1 LIKVKN
7 GKKNLMTIEEKI
19 SKMILCLFSLCKERA
34 GVNDVNEPILQV
46 KTLKTSFHNKNKQTT
61 VVDGIDFE
69 IGSNEVVALVGE
81 SGCGKSMTSLSIM
94 QLLPRSGTISG
105 GEIRFR
111 GRNLLQLSRREMS
124 RIRGRQIS
132 MIFQEPMTSLNP
144 VLTIGLQMSEAVV
157 RHLNVKKPEANAI
170 ADEWLRRV
178 GFPEPTRTRR
188 QFPHQLSGGMRQR
201 VMLAMAMACK
211 PDLLIADEPTT
222 ALDVTIQAQV
232 LDLIRQLLK
241 ETGMSVLFITH
252 DLGVVAEMANRVIV
266 MYSGQIVETADVRS
280 LFTSPLH
287 PYTKGLL
294 QSTPRMQGKIEKLV
308 PIPGTVPPA
317 GTVLPGCRF
326 ADRCPIATAECRE
339 SLPDLRV
346 IRPGH
351 SVRCIKA

>member
-1 LIKVKN
+1 
-7 GKKNLMTIEEKI
+7 
-19 SKMILCLFSLCKERA
+19 MILCLFSLCKERA
-34 GVNDVNEPILQV
+34 GVNAVNEPVLQV

-111 GRNLLQLSRREMS
+111 GRDLLQLTRREMS

-157 RHLNVKKPEANAI
+157 RHLNVKKPEANEI
-170 ADEWLRRV
+170 VDEWLRRV
-178 GFPEPTRTRR
+178 GFPEPARTRR

-232 LDLIRQLLK
+232 LDLMRQLLK

-266 MYSGQIVETADVRS
+266 MYAGQIVETADVRS

-326 ADRCPIATAECRE
+326 ADRCPIAAAECRE

-346 IRPGH
+346 IGPGH
-351 SVRCIKA
+351 SVRCIKV

>member
-1 LIKVKN
+1 
-7 GKKNLMTIEEKI
+7 MTTEEKI
-19 SKMILCLFSLCKERA
+19 SKITFVLFSHARIWA
-34 GVNDVNEPILQV
+34 GVNVVIDPVLQV
-46 KTLKTSFHNKNKQTT
+46 KTLKTSFQDKNRQIT

-69 IGSNEVVALVGE
+69 IGRNEVVALVGE

-111 GRNLLQLSRREMS
+111 GQNLLKLNRREMS
-124 RIRGRQIS
+124 RVRGRQIS

-144 VLTIGLQMSEAVV
+144 VLTIGLQMTEAIV

-178 GFPEPTRTRR
+178 GFPEPTRTRK
-188 QFPHQLSGGMRQR
+188 FPHQLSGGMRQR
-201 VMLAMAMACK
+201 VMLAMAMACR
-211 PDLLIADEPTT
+211 PELLIADEPTT

-232 LDLIRQLLK
+232 LDLMRQLLK

-252 DLGVVAEMANRVIV
+252 DLGVVAEMADRVIV
-266 MYSGQIVETADVRS
+266 MYAGQIVETADVRS
-280 LFTSPLH
+280 IFTSALH

-294 QSTPRMQGKIEKLV
+294 QSTPRMQGSIEKLV
-308 PIPGTVPPA
+308 PIPGSVPPA
-317 GTVLPGCRF
+317 GTALPGCRF
-326 ADRCPIATAECRE
+326 ADRCPIATTECRE
-339 SLPDLRV
+339 RLPDLRV

>member
-1 LIKVKN
+1 
-7 GKKNLMTIEEKI
+7 MP
-19 SKMILCLFSLCKERA
+19 
-34 GVNDVNEPILQV
+34 EPILEV
-46 KTLKTSFHNKNKQTT
+46 KALQTAFQNKTKTST

-69 IGSNEVVALVGE
+69 IGPNEVVALVGE

-94 QLLPRSGTISG
+94 QLLPRSGKVVG
-105 GEIRFR
+105 GEVRFR
-111 GRNLLQLSRREMS
+111 GRNLLELNKKEMTKV
-124 RIRGRQIS
+124 RGRHIA

-144 VLTIGLQMSEAVV
+144 VLTIGLQMTEAIL
-157 RHLNVKKPEANAI
+157 RHTGATKLEAIAT

-178 GFPEPTRTRR
+178 GFPEPARIRKE
-188 QFPHQLSGGMRQR
+188 FPHRLSGGMRQR

-232 LDLIRQLLK
+232 LDLMRQLLE

-252 DLGVVAEMANRVIV
+252 DLGVVAEMATRVIV
-266 MYSGQIVETADVRS
+266 MYAGQIVETTDVAT
-280 LFTSPLH
+280 LFTSPMH
-287 PYTKGLL
+287 PYTRGLL
-294 QSTPRMQGKIEKLV
+294 QSTPRMTGSIEKLV

-326 ADRCPIATAECRE
+326 ADRCPVARAECRE
-339 SLPDLRV
+339 KPPELRE

-351 SVRCIKA
+351 RVRCILA

>member
-1 LIKVKN
+1 ML
-7 GKKNLMTIEEKI
+7 
-19 SKMILCLFSLCKERA
+19 
-34 GVNDVNEPILQV
+34 EPVLEV
-46 KTLKTSFHNKNKQTT
+46 KTLKTSFKTKNRETT

-69 IGSNEVVALVGE
+69 IGPNEVVALVGE

-94 QLLPRSGTISG
+94 QLLPRSAEVSG

-111 GRNLLQLSRREMS
+111 GRNLLQLNKREMS
-124 RIRGRQIS
+124 QIRGRRIS

-144 VLTIGLQMSEAVV
+144 VLTIGMQMTEAIV
-157 RHLNVKKPEANAI
+157 RHLNVDKTKANGI

-178 GFPEPTRTRR
+178 GFPEPTRTRK

-232 LDLIRQLLK
+232 LDLMRDLLK

-266 MYSGQIVETADVRS
+266 MYAGQIVETADVRS
-280 LFTSPLH
+280 LFTSPMH

-294 QSTPRMQGKIEKLV
+294 NSTPRMNGAIEKLV
-308 PIPGTVPPA
+308 PIPGSVPPA
-317 GTVLPGCRF
+317 GTIMPGCRF
-326 ADRCPIATAECRE
+326 ADRCPVATAECRQQPPE
-339 SLPDLRV
+339 LREV
-346 IRPGH
+346 RPGH
-351 SVRCIKA
+351 SVRCILA

>member
-1 LIKVKN
+1 
-7 GKKNLMTIEEKI
+7 
-19 SKMILCLFSLCKERA
+19 MILCYFVARIWA
-34 GVNDVNEPILQV
+34 GVNVVIDPVLQV
-46 KTLKTSFHNKNKQTT
+46 KTLKTSFQDKNRQIT

-69 IGSNEVVALVGE
+69 IGRNEVVALVGE

-111 GRNLLQLSRREMS
+111 GQNLLKLNRREMS
-124 RIRGRQIS
+124 RVRGRQIS

-144 VLTIGLQMSEAVV
+144 VLTIGLQMTEAIV

-178 GFPEPTRTRR
+178 GFPEPTRTRK

-201 VMLAMAMACK
+201 VMLAMAMACQ
-211 PDLLIADEPTT
+211 PELLIADEPTT

-232 LDLIRQLLK
+232 LDLMRQLLK

-252 DLGVVAEMANRVIV
+252 DLGVVAEMADRVIV
-266 MYSGQIVETADVRS
+266 MYAGQIVETADVRS
-280 LFTSPLH
+280 IFTSPLH

-294 QSTPRMQGKIEKLV
+294 QSTPRMQGSIEKLV
-308 PIPGTVPPA
+308 PIPGSVPPA

-339 SLPDLRV
+339 RLPELRV

>member
-1 LIKVKN
+1 
-7 GKKNLMTIEEKI
+7 
-19 SKMILCLFSLCKERA
+19 
-34 GVNDVNEPILQV
+34 VNVVIDPVLQV
-46 KTLKTSFHNKNKQTT
+46 KTLKTSFQDKNRQIT

-69 IGSNEVVALVGE
+69 IGRNEVVALVGE

-111 GRNLLQLSRREMS
+111 GQNLLKLNRREMS
-124 RIRGRQIS
+124 RVRGRQIS

-144 VLTIGLQMSEAVV
+144 VLTIGLQMTEAIV

-178 GFPEPTRTRR
+178 GFPEPTGTRK

-201 VMLAMAMACK
+201 VMLAMAMACR
-211 PDLLIADEPTT
+211 PELLIADEPTT

-232 LDLIRQLLK
+232 LDLMRQLLK

-252 DLGVVAEMANRVIV
+252 DLGVVAEMADRVIV
-266 MYSGQIVETADVRS
+266 MYAGQIVETADVRS
-280 LFTSPLH
+280 IFTSALH

-294 QSTPRMQGKIEKLV
+294 QSTPRMQGSIEKLV
-308 PIPGTVPPA
+308 PIPGSVPPA
-317 GTVLPGCRF
+317 GTALPGCRF

-339 SLPDLRV
+339 RLPDLRV

>member
-1 LIKVKN
+1 
-7 GKKNLMTIEEKI
+7 MTIEEKI

-317 GTVLPGCRF
+317 GTFLHGCRF

>member
-1 LIKVKN
+1 
-7 GKKNLMTIEEKI
+7 
-19 SKMILCLFSLCKERA
+19 MIDP
-34 GVNDVNEPILQV
+34 VLQV
-46 KTLKTSFHNKNKQTT
+46 KTLKTSFQDKNRQIT

-69 IGSNEVVALVGE
+69 IGRNEVVALVGE

-111 GRNLLQLSRREMS
+111 GQNLLKLNRREMS
-124 RIRGRQIS
+124 RVRGRQIS

-144 VLTIGLQMSEAVV
+144 VLTIGLQMTEAIV

-178 GFPEPTRTRR
+178 GFPEPTRTRK

-201 VMLAMAMACK
+201 VMLAMAMACQ
-211 PDLLIADEPTT
+211 PELLIADEPTT

-232 LDLIRQLLK
+232 LDLMRQLLK

-252 DLGVVAEMANRVIV
+252 DLGVVAEMADRVIV
-266 MYSGQIVETADVRS
+266 MYAGQIVETADVRS
-280 LFTSPLH
+280 IFTSPLH

-294 QSTPRMQGKIEKLV
+294 QSTPRMQGSIEKLV
-308 PIPGTVPPA
+308 PIPGSVPPA

-339 SLPDLRV
+339 RLPELRV